1 MSSCYGRGPRGESA
15 DTPMNSD
22 EIEMIEGYRAAVVKT
37 FAGFLRQKLADFQM
51 GRDFC
56 GDSMRQS
63 ITPWRA
69 PRYRR

>member
-1 MSSCYGRGPRGESA
+1 
-15 DTPMNSD
+15 MNSD